1 MRTTLDID
9 SDVLA
14 AVKDLARRENKSAG
28 KALSELARSALTQSP
43 SALHARQP
51 SVSFHGFTPFAA
63 RDVVV
68 DNETIDR
75 LRDQE
80 GL

>member
-9 SDVLA
+9 SEVLA
-14 AVKDLARRENKSAG
+14 AVKDLARRQNTSVGKTLSA
-28 KALSELARSALTQSP
+28 LARTALIQNRGG
-43 SALHARQP
+43 LHAREP

-63 RDVVV
+63 RDVIT
-68 DNETIDR
+68 DNATLDG
-75 LRDQE
+75 LRDQQ